1 MAEIPKLYY
10 FADPMCSWCYGFQP
24 VIDQIRAE
32 YGANYDIRLVMGGLR
47 PGKLAETMTPA
58 RARIIRHHWRDVAK
72 MTLQPFDENF
82 FEREN
87 FVYDTEP
94 AAKAVIVMEQLAP
107 QHAYAY
113 YHEIQQAFYARN
125 QDITAPETLAALAQ
139 PYGVAA
145 VDFLQAFHSEAAHKE
160 TWGQFTFSAGL
171 GIRGFPALV
180 LEDKGQFLL
189 VTRGW
194 QPFVQ
199 IQEILGRHRGG
210 DREGDHDTAF
220 GHSATEGSSCNVQD
234 GPC

>member
-1 MAEIPKLYY
+1 MAAEIPKLYY

-24 VIDQIRAE
+24 VIDQVRAD
-32 YGANYDIRLVMGGLR
+32 YGASYDIRLVMGGLR

-72 MTLQPFDENF
+72 MTSQPFDESF

-94 AAKAVIVMEQLAP
+94 AAKAVIVMEFLAP

-125 QDITAPETLAALAQ
+125 HDITSPDVLAQLAA
-139 PYGVAA
+139 PYGVSAEN
-145 VDFLQAFHSEAAHKE
+145 FLQALKSEEAHKE
-160 TWGQFTFSAGL
+160 TWGQFTFTAGL

-189 VTRGW
+189 ITRGW
-194 QPFVQ
+194 QPFEQ
-199 IQEILGRHRGG
+199 IKGALEQAQMTLGGNSCEIGQE
-210 DREGDHDTAF
+210 
-220 GHSATEGSSCNVQD
+220 C
-234 GPC
+234 

>member
-1 MAEIPKLYY
+1 MAAEIPKLYY

-24 VIDQIRAE
+24 VIDQVRAD
-32 YGANYDIRLVMGGLR
+32 YGASYDIRLVMGGLR

-72 MTLQPFDENF
+72 MTSQPFDESF

-94 AAKAVIVMEQLAP
+94 AAKAVIVMEFLAP

-125 QDITAPETLAALAQ
+125 HDITSPDVLAQLAA
-139 PYGVAA
+139 PYGVSAEN
-145 VDFLQAFHSEAAHKE
+145 FLQALKSEETHKE
-160 TWGQFTFSAGL
+160 TWGQFTFTAGL

-189 VTRGW
+189 ITRGW
-194 QPFVQ
+194 QPFEQ
-199 IQEILGRHRGG
+199 IKGALEQAQMTLGGNSCEIGQE
-210 DREGDHDTAF
+210 
-220 GHSATEGSSCNVQD
+220 C
-234 GPC
+234 